1 MQEKI
6 FGIRNAAEFERIA
19 LEVFQYQARCVNVY
33 SNFIQLLGVNPLDVD
48 SLEKIPFLPISFFKT
63 HNVIVTGQVPAVTFT
78 SSGTTGS
85 ETSRH
90 LVSNVDVYTQSFRR
104 AFAHFYGDIKD
115 YCVLAL
121 LPAYLERTGSSLV
134 FMANDLI
141 EQSAHP
147 QSGFYLNNLNALV
160 SVLNEQNRKGQKTIL
175 LGVTFALLTLAEEF
189 KLSLNSTTVMETGG
203 MKGRR
208 KEIVRQELHQILCN
222 ELGVNS
228 IHSEYGMT
236 ELLSQAY
243 SYGEGV
249 FSCPP
254 WMKILLRDPY
264 DPLSKFNQGSGAIN
278 VIDLANINSCSFIQT
293 DDLGRLHADGTFEVL
308 GRMDNSQIRGC
319 NLLV

>member
-6 FGIRNAAEFERIA
+6 FGIRSAAEFERVA
-19 LEVFQYQARCVNVY
+19 LEVFQYQARWVDVY
-33 SNFIQLLGVNPLDVD
+33 ANFIQMLGINPLHVD
-48 SLEKIPFLPISFFKT
+48 SLDKIPFLPISFFKT
-63 HNVIVTGQVPAVTFT
+63 HKVIAKGQAPAIAFT

-85 ETSRH
+85 ETSSH
-90 LVSNVDVYTQSFRR
+90 LVSNVDIYTQSFRR
-104 AFAHFYGDIKD
+104 AFALFYGDIRD
-115 YCVLAL
+115 YCFLAL

-141 EQSAHP
+141 EQSAHL
-147 QSGFYLNNLNALV
+147 QSGFYLNNLNDLV
-160 SVLNEQNRKGQKTIL
+160 SVLTEQNGNGQKTIL
-175 LGVTFALLTLAEEF
+175 LGVTFALLSLAQEF
-189 KLSLNSTTVMETGG
+189 KLDLSNTIVMETGG

-208 KEIVRQELHQILCN
+208 KELIRQELHQILCSG
-222 ELGVNS
+222 LGVKA

-243 SYGEGV
+243 SSGEGI

-264 DPLSKFNQGSGAIN
+264 DPLTRYAQGSGAIN
-278 VIDLANINSCSFIQT
+278 VIDLANVNSCSFIQT
-293 DDLGRLHADGTFEVL
+293 DDLGRLYPDGTFEVL